1 MWTPYNQRQDV
12 LAFQCMNAFR
22 MYVLIAL
29 MLSSSFSLALE
40 LEELSVTELDGEFR
54 LRILSVVDAHVDYV
68 YEVITDYEH
77 AYRINPSITKVEI
90 LPSNR
95 EEVVRVRNLSE
106 HWIGPFRYE
115 IDWVGDITEDE
126 NGSIKV
132 NTIPELSSFES
143 GYATWEL
150 QSQGDRTL
158 VYYKS
163 RMNPDFF
170 VPPLIGTPIVIS
182 HIKRVTLDTFNRIEC
197 FAKAMLEI
205 DMENEIEP
213 IENAIT
219 EGKECINHK
228 DS

>member
-1 MWTPYNQRQDV
+1 MP
-12 LAFQCMNAFR
+12 AFR
-22 MYVLIAL
+22 MYIFVVL
-29 MLSSSFSLALE
+29 MLSSSSSNALE

-68 YEVITDYEH
+68 YDVITDYKH

-95 EEVVRVRNLSE
+95 NDVVRVRNLSE

-115 IDWVGDITEDE
+115 IDWVGDITEE
-126 NGSIKV
+126 NYGHLKV
-132 NTIPELSSFES
+132 NTISELSSFES

-158 VYYKS
+158 VHYNS

-170 VPPLIGTPIVIS
+170 VPPLIGTHIVIS

-205 DMENEIEP
+205 DMENEKEA

-219 EGKECINHK
+219 QGKECINRK
-228 DS
+228 G